1 MSDPLAEGQLLSPMK
16 TLESVRG
23 RLTEAIL
30 SRGGFNFPPLVAE
43 IRRKFGSSDVGI
55 GGLAQEPI
63 VEAAL
68 PYLTGDETLEDLAG
82 SLLDPKV
89 VEALTG
95 NEPSRQY
102 VFPRDL
108 KPYAHQIE
116 TWRLLRD
123 PTPQSV
129 LVTSGTGSGK
139 TECFVLPLL
148 DDLARE
154 VDRSGRL
161 SGVRAIALYP
171 LNALIASQEE
181 RLREWTKP
189 FAGKI
194 RFGLYNGNMLE
205 DAHSFAKRPEQ
216 VEDRRSL
223 RSDPPP
229 ILVTNV
235 TMLEYMTVRKQDKP
249 LIEASRGKLRWII
262 LDEAHSYV
270 GSRAAEIALLIRR
283 VLLAFGVKSTD
294 VRFVATSATIGEGA
308 DVEKK
313 LKAFLRDV
321 AGVPED
327 RVHVVVGQ
335 RQNPLLPPPSTEN
348 SLSLDE
354 AANPHKLA
362 ANPVVQSLIR
372 LFDNGPM
379 TWTKFSNVA
388 QGTGLGADAVAMALA
403 ARSNANEPLLPMR
416 AHGFIRGI
424 PGVWTC
430 LNPNCADKPEGWPF
444 GAILS
449 EAVQRCPYCSSA
461 VLEIERCNECDEPFL
476 SAVERDGRLMM
487 SASDE
492 APDEF
497 AEDGDAEPDD
507 DQEAAVEVETGR
519 PDILRLISVH
529 PLKSSRP
536 IHIDARTGVVK
547 DTASAETIAVWSH
560 ERGDDCPA
568 CGGHPQQGELFRK
581 FRAGA
586 PFLIGNA
593 VPVLLDGLAPRPEQ
607 ADATMADGGRQLLSF
622 TDSRQGTARFAALLQ
637 NGSERNFVRAAIY
650 HAVQDTLRPNAAAA
664 DKIATFDANIAALE
678 PVAHTSPRIADM
690 LNKARADRDEILNPK
705 GDGLP
710 WPTLR
715 ELLAIRPEVDVLMRS
730 VWKFRDVRFLKS
742 TRDFTEFLMLRE
754 LARRPRR
761 AVALET
767 LGLARLRFVAINDIG
782 DHRLPRSF
790 RDKGLSIADWSD
802 FLHVLLSINVRSAFA
817 IRTERENIHWLSA
830 HWFLRNLIAP
840 GADASGQTR
849 GRWPSADRTRKPT
862 SIAVRLLER
871 ALGLNL
877 DAGQN
882 RDIIDDVLRQA
893 WNDLLPL
900 FAQPG
905 AGSQYALD
913 FNKMNIAPVKTAYLC
928 PVSRRLTDT
937 VFRGRSPY
945 GIGTSSR
952 FSGDAAEAFSMPVH
966 PNPFLLREKGGSDI
980 VHEWLAKD
988 PDIAKLRDRRL
999 WTNLHDRI
1007 ALESPYFRA
1016 AEHSAQQPP
1025 TRLRFYEKEFKEGRI
1040 NVLNCSTT
1048 MEMGVDI
1055 GSVSAV
1061 MMTNVPPSVANYRQ
1075 RVGRAGR
1082 RGQGFALALT
1092 YARTTP
1098 LDLETFRDPVGY
1110 LSRRIEAPKVTLD
1123 SRRIVQ
1129 RHVNALLLA
1138 TWFRSE
1144 GGEALKTKV
1153 GDFFGCPSLI
1163 GKKREGTSPASAF
1176 QLWAESAGTISAM
1189 TDSVAALVRGS
1200 ALAADNG
1207 VFKTASV
1214 AVKTAETNF
1223 VLEWEAVQAQ
1233 AASMDREAA
1242 KKSLGF
1248 QLTRMT
1254 GENLLGELAD
1264 RGVLPG
1270 HGFPTDVVSFVNKDK
1285 PDNDEI
1291 ETDGSDNRFRRRN
1304 YPSRNLDIAIRDYAP
1319 GAEVVID
1326 GLVYESA
1333 GVTLNWKRPA
1343 GESDVHEIQSLK
1355 WHWQCQRCGDAG
1367 TSVLKPTTCVA
1378 CDAEIEP
1385 DAARRFLRPAG
1396 FTVDMTKQPHAEIE
1410 EVAYVEPE
1418 PERVSARGA
1427 EWRPLLDASRGRM
1440 RSTSDGMVYY
1450 SSRGGEHRGYSVCL
1464 ECGRAEADRDTSDD
1478 SDAVPL
1484 GNHRPLRFTRAD
1496 TEGMCPGNAHA
1507 FSIQS
1512 GLALGHEITTDVVE
1526 IQPANLSNMKA
1537 AWGLGSAF
1545 REALARRLGIESAEM
1560 GIAVEPR
1567 QTSIGGMTHSIMLYD
1582 RASGGAGF
1590 SPRLAD
1596 LFLELLSDARRILNC
1611 RQPGCVTGCSA
1622 CVLTSDLSNKADA
1635 IDRTAAL
1642 KFLDSDLAIICNPE
1656 TVDQAAEG
1664 ALLAGDVIDEI
1675 LAQPEGPRQTLT
1687 IWPSETM
1694 EPDALSTPR
1703 LRLLFDRLSQVG
1715 TGVVL
1720 SFEQDAIQT
1729 LDPSQKLGLRDS
1741 AIRHRFGIAVGS
1753 APKYLNGARAIAAM
1767 SAGRTWA
1774 TRDPLGGIFGAD
1786 WGIAQTIPIVSFN
1799 GLVLKGA
1806 PIDLDTL
1813 LPETGTR
1820 FLEVTTKLDG
1830 PIRSIG
1836 ERFVALL
1843 KPDLAAAGLWR
1854 PGKLLSIEYSD
1865 RYVNSPL
1872 AATLAIKT
1880 AAAFEG
1886 ELAGGQ
1892 KCPLHLATAPLR
1904 NAVDRSPNRFN
1915 HDWRNERDRE
1925 EFLRRLSTNSG
1936 VKLELSVGNR
1946 PHSRCLRLVFD
1957 GVDALI
1963 VMDQGFGFLRTQ
1975 SAVWF
1980 DFTASGSEQERK
1992 LKSIEN
1998 NALKSEGS
2006 SYCVLMQK
2014 PSERR

>member
-1 MSDPLAEGQLLSPMK
+1 MPDSLANGQLLSPMK

-30 SRGGFNFPPLVAE
+30 GRGSFNHPALVAE
-43 IRRKFGSSDVGI
+43 IRNKFGSSDTDI

-63 VEAAL
+63 IEAAL
-68 PYLTGDETLEDLAG
+68 PYLTGDEALEDLSG
-82 SLLDPKV
+82 SLLHPKV
-89 VEALTG
+89 VDALTVD
-95 NEPSRQY
+95 EPGRQY

-154 VDRSGRL
+154 VDQAGRL

-189 FAGKI
+189 FGGRI
-194 RFGLYNGNMLE
+194 RFGLYNGNMPE
-205 DAHSFAKRPEQ
+205 DTHSSAKRPEQ
-216 VEDRRSL
+216 VEDRRTL
-223 RSDPPP
+223 RQDPPP

-283 VLLAFGVKSTD
+283 VLLTFGVKSSD
-294 VRFVATSATIGEGA
+294 VRFIATSATIGEGA

-321 AGVPED
+321 AGVAED

-335 RQNPLLPPPSTEN
+335 RQNPLLPPPSGEER
-348 SLSLDE
+348 LSLAE
-354 AANPHKLA
+354 AADPNTLA
-362 ANPVVQSLIR
+362 ANPVVQNLIR

-379 TWTKFSNVA
+379 TWTKFSNIA
-388 QGTGLGADAVAMALA
+388 QDTGLGADALAMALA
-403 ARSNANEPLLPMR
+403 ARSKANEPLLPMR

-424 PGVWTC
+424 PGIWTC
-430 LNPNCADKPEGWPF
+430 LNPNCTDKAEGWPF

-449 EAVQRCPYCSSA
+449 EAVQRCPHCGSV
-461 VLEIERCNECDEPFL
+461 VLEIERCSECDEPFL
-476 SAVERDGRLMM
+476 NAVERDGRL
-487 SASDE
+487 SIDASED
-492 APDEF
+492 PLDEF
-497 AEDGDAEPDD
+497 AEDRDTEPNEDEDAADES
-507 DQEAAVEVETGR
+507 EIGR
-519 PDILRLISVH
+519 PDIIRLISVRA
-529 PLKSSRP
+529 LKSSRP
-536 IHIDARTGVVK
+536 LHINPKTGEVK
-547 DTASAETIAVWSH
+547 DSASEETVSIWSH
-560 ERGDDCPA
+560 ERADDCPA
-568 CGGHPQQGELFRK
+568 CGGHSQQQLLRK
-581 FRAGA
+581 FRVGA

-593 VPVLLDGLAPRPEQ
+593 VPVLLDGITSREAG
-607 ADATMADGGRQLLSF
+607 ADTTMADGGRQLLSF
-622 TDSRQGTARFAALLQ
+622 TDSRQGTARFAAMLQ

-650 HAVQDTLRPNAAAA
+650 HAVQDTLRPNESAAE
-664 DKIATFDANIAALE
+664 KVATLDATIAALE
-678 PVAHTSPRIADM
+678 PVAGASPPLTNM
-690 LNKARADRDEILNPK
+690 LNKARADRDEILNPR

-710 WPTLR
+710 WATLR
-715 ELLAIRPEVDVLMRS
+715 ELLSTRPEVDVLMRS
-730 VWKFRDVRFLKS
+730 VWKFRDERFLKS
-742 TRDFTEFLMLRE
+742 TRDFTEFLILRE
-754 LARRPRR
+754 LARRPRK

-767 LGLARLRFVAINDIG
+767 LGLARLRFTVVADIG
-782 DHRLPRSF
+782 DHRLPRF
-790 RDKGLSIADWSD
+790 FKDKGLTAADWID
-802 FLHVLLSINVRSAFA
+802 FLHVLLSINVRSTFA
-817 IRTERENIHWLSA
+817 IRTERENIRWLSG

-840 GADASGQTR
+840 GADTSGQTK

-862 SIAVRLLER
+862 SVAVRLLER
-871 ALGLNL
+871 GLNL
-877 DAGQN
+877 NLDDGQD
-882 RDIIDDVLRQA
+882 RDIIDDVLARA
-893 WNDLLPL
+893 WNDLLSL

-913 FNKMNIAPVKTAYLC
+913 LNKMNVAPVKTAYLC
-928 PVSRRLTDT
+928 PVTRRLTDT
-937 VFRGRSPY
+937 VFRGLSPY
-945 GIGTSSR
+945 AIGTSSR
-952 FSGDAAEAFSMPVH
+952 FAGDIAEAFTMPIH
-966 PNPFLLREKGGSDI
+966 PNPFLLKENGGADV

-988 PDIAKLRDRRL
+988 PHIAKLRDRRL

-1025 TRLRFYEKEFKEGRI
+1025 TRLRFYEKEFKEGRV

-1092 YARTTP
+1092 YARATP

-1110 LSRRIEAPKVTLD
+1110 LNRRIEAPKVTLD

-1138 TWFRSE
+1138 VWFRSE
-1144 GGEALKTKV
+1144 GGEALKTKI
-1153 GDFFGCPSLI
+1153 GEFFDCPSTI
-1163 GKKREGTSPASAF
+1163 GKKREGKSPASSF
-1176 QLWAESAGTISAM
+1176 QQWAESAGAITAM

-1200 ALAADNG
+1200 ALAGDSG
-1207 VFKTASV
+1207 VFKAASL
-1214 AVKTAETNF
+1214 AVKSAETNF
-1223 VLEWEAVQAQ
+1223 VLEWDAVQAQ

-1248 QLTRMT
+1248 QLARMT

-1285 PDNDEI
+1285 PDNDESQA
-1291 ETDGSDNRFRRRN
+1291 DGSDNRFRRRN
-1304 YPSRNLDIAIRDYAP
+1304 YPSRNLDVAIRDYAP

-1355 WHWQCQRCGDAG
+1355 WHWQCRQCGDAG
-1367 TSVLKPTTCVA
+1367 TGVLKPSECVA
-1378 CDAEIEP
+1378 CGADIES
-1385 DAARRFLRPAG
+1385 DAAMRFLRPAG

-1440 RSTSDGMVYY
+1440 RSSSEGMVYY
-1450 SSRGGEHRGYSVCL
+1450 SSRGGNRRGYSVCL
-1464 ECGRAEADRDTSDD
+1464 ECGRAEADHDTTDEVN
-1478 SDAVPL
+1478 AIPL
-1484 GNHRPLRFTRAD
+1484 ANHRPLRFTRAD
-1496 TEGMCPGNAHA
+1496 SEGRCPGNAHA

-1526 IQPANLSNMKA
+1526 IQPANLANIRA
-1537 AWGLGSAF
+1537 ATALASAF

-1567 QTSIGGMTHSIMLYD
+1567 QTPIGGMTHSIMLYD

-1596 LFLELLSDARRILNC
+1596 LFVELLSDARSILNC

-1622 CVLTSDLSNKADA
+1622 CVLTTDLSNKADA

-1642 KFLDSDLAIICNPE
+1642 AFLDSDLSVICNPE
-1656 TVDQAAEG
+1656 SIDQATEG
-1664 ALLAGDVIDEI
+1664 ALLAADVIDEI
-1675 LAQPEGPRQTLT
+1675 LAQPEGLGQTLI
-1687 IWPSETM
+1687 IWPLEM
-1694 EPDALSTPR
+1694 PDADAFSTPR
-1703 LRLLFDRLSQVG
+1703 VRLLFERLSKAG
-1715 TGVVL
+1715 TAVVL
-1720 SFEQDAIQT
+1720 SFDQSAFDT
-1729 LDPSQKLGLRDS
+1729 LDASQKLGLRDS

-1753 APKYLNGARAIAAM
+1753 APQYRNGAKAIAAL
-1767 SAGRTWA
+1767 SDGRTWA
-1774 TRDPLGGIFGAD
+1774 TRDPLGGLFGAD
-1786 WGIAQTIPIVSFN
+1786 WGIAQTIPIVWFN
-1799 GLVLKGA
+1799 GPDPKTA
-1806 PIDLDTL
+1806 AIDPDTL

-1820 FLEVTTKLDG
+1820 FLEVAGKLDG
-1830 PIRSIG
+1830 PIRSVG
-1836 ERFVALL
+1836 DRFVALL
-1843 KPDLAAAGLWR
+1843 KPNLTAAGLWR
-1854 PGKLLSIEYSD
+1854 VGKLASVEYSD

-1872 AATLAIKT
+1872 AATLAVKT
-1880 AAAFEG
+1880 AAAFAK
-1886 ELAGGQ
+1886 ELGAGQ
-1892 KCPLHLATAPLR
+1892 KGAFRLATAPLR
-1904 NAVDRSPNRFN
+1904 IGDDRSPNRLN
-1915 HDWRNERDRE
+1915 HDWRDEQDRE
-1925 EFLRRLSTNSG
+1925 EFLTRLSTNSG
-1936 VKLELSVGNR
+1936 VKLSLTVGNR
-1946 PHSRCLRLVFD
+1946 PHSRCLRLIFD
-1957 GVDALI
+1957 GVDVLI
-1963 VMDQGFGFLRTQ
+1963 IMDQGFGFLRTQ
-1975 SAVWF
+1975 SPVWF
-1980 DFTASGSEQERK
+1980 DFSTSGAEQERK
-1992 LKSIEN
+1992 VKSIEN
-1998 NALKSEGS
+1998 NVLKSEGS
-2006 SYCVLMQK
+2006 SYFVLMQK
-2014 PSERR
+2014 PSEHP